1 MNTWSLLDR
10 DTPVQTEHSGLAR
23 SGPAHSVLAQYDPVW
38 ASRTSPSYTE
48 SQTEKWTESQAG
60 VRRRQPVCD
69 DIIVCG
75 RGIPGQ

>member
-10 DTPVQTEHSGLAR
+10 DTPVQTEH

-60 VRRRQPVCD
+60 VRRPRPVCD
-69 DIIVCG
+69 DIIVCR